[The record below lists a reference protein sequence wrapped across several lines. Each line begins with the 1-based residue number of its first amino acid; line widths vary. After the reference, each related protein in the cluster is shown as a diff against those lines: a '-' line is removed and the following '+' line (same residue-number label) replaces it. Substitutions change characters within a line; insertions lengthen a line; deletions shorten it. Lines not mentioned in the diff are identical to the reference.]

1 MFKTKLIL
9 SVLAVLAVLT
19 CTANTNVKKR
29 IKMSYIKNVT
39 YNGQTFLTMQQMRQ
53 ID

>member
-9 SVLAVLAVLT
+9 SVLVVLAVLT

-39 YNGQTFLTMQQMRQ
+39 YNGQTFLNMQQMRQ